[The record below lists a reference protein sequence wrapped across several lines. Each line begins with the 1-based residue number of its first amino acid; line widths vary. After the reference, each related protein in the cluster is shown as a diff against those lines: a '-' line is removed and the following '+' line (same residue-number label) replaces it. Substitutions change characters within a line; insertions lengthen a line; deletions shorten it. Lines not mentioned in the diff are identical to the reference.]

1 MDNYFFTNLAIMVI
15 LLTSLVPLSFFY
27 FLTVRANPDKD
38 KRKKRPTVDL
48 KSLDDLNEP
57 K

>member
-1 MDNYFFTNLAIMVI
+1 MDNYFFTNLAILVI

-27 FLTVRANPDKD
+27 FFTVRANPDKD

>member
-27 FLTVRANPDKD
+27 FLTVRSDPEKD

-48 KSLDDLNEP
+48 KSLDDL
-57 K
+57 

>member
-27 FLTVRANPDKD
+27 FLTVKANPNKE
-38 KRKKRPTVDL
+38 KRKKSPTVDL
-48 KSLDDLNEP
+48 DSLDDL
-57 K
+57 KQ